1 MTHRH
6 RASVVALLTLLF
18 GVCLS
23 AQQRGATP
31 PAQQPQPA
39 QPAPQQ
45 PAPQPAP
52 AVSSQPAPPAAKP
65 GEPGAPFTY
74 SPEGR
79 RDPFVSLL
87 GKGSDGKGQ
96 GTRPAGVPGLLI
108 NEVSVKGIVRNSAGY
123 VALIQGAD
131 NKTYVVKA
139 GDRLLDGTVKS
150 IVADAVVFSQDV
162 SDPLSLVK
170 QKEIRKPLR
179 SAEGGRG

>member
-1 MTHRH
+1 MTPRH
-6 RASVVALLTLLF
+6 RACAIALLTLVF
-18 GVCLS
+18 GVSVS

-31 PAQQPQPA
+31 PQAPPPAQQPATQP
-39 QPAPQQ
+39 PA
-45 PAPQPAP
+45 AAP
-52 AVSSQPAPPAAKP
+52 AQPAPPAAKP

-74 SPEGR
+74 NPEGR

-87 GKGSDGKGQ
+87 GKGSDGRGQ
-96 GTRPAGVPGLLI
+96 GTRPPGVPGLLI

-123 VALIQGAD
+123 VALIQGSD